1 MLSNPPGLVSH
12 RWLVKWNT
20 SVWPIIYAGKE
31 IWVSFKEEVRV
42 FIFFLSLF
50 PSSFILS
57 FFPSSIF
64 FFLSPFRFRP
74 IHSLFFSYFFPSLF
88 SSLFLSFLNSSPL
101 CIFFLSLSLVL
112 SLSISSI
119 LYFSLSPIRSS
130 NISSILTFYFHLSFY
145 LSPLSFFILVFLLEY
160 ACQSTVYNNVP
171 KLQIWWCDY
180 RSTQKKSIK
189 IYWPPSGVSEMWK

>member
-1 MLSNPPGLVSH
+1 MNNNKKTKYLDIDVFFFFNRRVIGDLDLFCFSFNKMLSNPPGLVSH

-42 FIFFLSLF
+42 LIFFLSLF

-64 FFLSPFRFRP
+64 FLSLFRFRP
-74 IHSLFFSYFFPSLF
+74 IHSQFFLISFLLF

-101 CIFFLSLSLVL
+101 CNFFSFSFFSPFSLYFFSSLFLSFANSFFQYFLDSHFLI
-112 SLSISSI
+112 SIFLFI
-119 LYFSLSPIRSS
+119 
-130 NISSILTFYFHLSFY
+130 FHPY
-145 LSPLSFFILVFLLEY
+145 LSSF
-160 ACQSTVYNNVP
+160 
-171 KLQIWWCDY
+171 
-180 RSTQKKSIK
+180 
-189 IYWPPSGVSEMWK
+189 